1 MVSIRLEK
9 VLKQCNLGIDTLK
22 MYFIPRTKQSLN
34 RLYEH
39 LILNCMYLIYNQLI
53 FEFVTTVFFLN
64 EISFQSLQ
72 DIKI

>member
-9 VLKQCNLGIDTLK
+9 VLKQFNLGIDTLK

-34 RLYEH
+34 RLYEY